1 MNIGIIVHSQT
12 GHTHSVA
19 RKLMEK
25 LIAAGH
31 SANLERVT
39 SVGNVHPGAKD
50 IQLETRPEVDT
61 YDALVFGAPVYGF
74 SLSPVIASYLSQL
87 VSLTSKKV
95 ACVVTQFFPFPWMGG
110 NRAIGQMKEICE
122 SKGAEVLGSAVVNW
136 SSLHR
141 NRQIIESV
149 DRLSGLF

>member
-12 GHTHSVA
+12 GHTYSVA
-19 RKLMEK
+19 QKLMEK

-31 SANLERVT
+31 SVNLERVT
-39 SVGNVHPGAKD
+39 SAGTARPGAKD
-50 IQLETRPEVDT
+50 IQLEKRPEVDT

-74 SLSPVIASYLSQL
+74 SLSPVIASYLSQF

-95 ACVVTQFFPFPWMGG
+95 ACLVTQFFPFPWMGG

>member
-12 GHTHSVA
+12 GHTYSVA
-19 RKLMEK
+19 QKLMER

-31 SANLERVT
+31 SANLERIISAGTVR
-39 SVGNVHPGAKD
+39 PGVKD
-50 IQLETRPEVDT
+50 VQLETRPEVDS

-74 SLSPVIASYLSQL
+74 SLSPVMTSYLNQI
-87 VSLTSKKV
+87 VSLKSKKV

-122 SKGAEVLGSAVVNW
+122 SKGAEVFGSAIVNW
-136 SSLHR
+136 SSFRRH
-141 NRQIIESV
+141 RQIIESV